1 MIVDSLVNA
10 WETVVDFRV
19 VDVVGVDEASI
30 VVG

>member
-19 VDVVGVDEASI
+19 VDVVGIDEASI